1 MRTII
6 RTALAGFFLVSTV
19 AVAQVENDAD
29 GFYDSTTRVDTNNN
43 STSTS
48 TVNTTSDNTNTNN
61 NVNTTT
67 VDSTNTNTNINT
79 STSVNTNNNINSGE
93 QTFNNN
99 NVNTT
104 TSTNT
109 NNNNNVNTSTSTS
122 TNTNNNNNV
131 NTSTST
137 STNTNNNNNVNT
149 STSTSTNTNNN
160 NNVNSSTS
168 TNTNNNNNV
177 NSSTSTNTN
186 INRNENNGT
195 MTNNNNNKVEQT
207 VKSPPPSAIAPAMMS
222 GGNSDLCTTGTSGS
236 VQTQIMGVASG
247 STVRDMNCERLKN
260 AKVLYDMGMKVAAV
274 ATLCQDRRVFD
285 AMWNAGTPCPYEGQI
300 GAQAKASWEANQDKI
315 PAYEKEEGDDF
326 YKKASFGAVLG
337 WLLFIL

>member
-1 MRTII
+1 MKTII
-6 RTALAGFFLVSTV
+6 RTALAGFFLVSGV
-19 AVAQVENDAD
+19 AVAQVANDAD
-29 GFYDSTTRVDTNNN
+29 GLYDSTTLVDTNNN

-48 TVNTTSDNTNTNN
+48 TVNSTSTNTNNNN

-67 VDSTNTNTNINT
+67 VDSTSTNTNTNINT

-122 TNTNNNNNV
+122 TN
-131 NTSTST
+131 
-137 STNTNNNNNVNT
+137 
-149 STSTSTNTNNN
+149 NN

-168 TNTNNNNNV
+168 TNTNNNV
-177 NSSTSTNTN
+177 NQN
-186 INRNENNGT
+186 INSGT
-195 MTNNNNNKVEQT
+195 MTNINKNETKSEQT
-207 VKSPPPSAIAPAMMS
+207 VKSPPPTAVAPSMMS
-222 GGNSDLCTTGTSGS
+222 GGNSDLCTTGTSGA
-236 VQTQIMGVASG
+236 VQTQILGVSSG
-247 STVRDMNCERLKN
+247 GTVRDKNCERLKN

-285 AMWNAGTPCPYEGQI
+285 AMWNAGTPCPFEGEI
-300 GAQAKASWEANQDKI
+300 GARAKAAWEQFPEKI
-315 PAYEKEEGDDF
+315 PAYEEEESDPF
-326 YKKASFGAVLG
+326 YRKSMFGALLG
-337 WLLFIL
+337 YLLFIL

>member
-1 MRTII
+1 MKKII
-6 RTALAGFFLVSTV
+6 RTALAGFFLVSTA

-137 STNTNNNNNVNT
+137 STNTNNNNNVN
-149 STSTSTNTNNN
+149 
-160 NNVNSSTS
+160 SSTS
-168 TNTNNNNNV
+168 TNTNV
-177 NSSTSTNTN
+177 
-186 INRNENNGT
+186 NRNENSGT

-300 GAQAKASWEANQDKI
+300 GAQAKASWEANPDKI

-326 YKKASFGAVLG
+326 YKKASFGALLG